1 MSCDSSNED
10 NSIANGYTPLLP
22 FPPPDRAAS
31 VSMPAA
37 NNAPPA

>member
-10 NSIANGYTPLLP
+10 NSIANGYTPPLP
-22 FPPPDRAAS
+22 FPPDRAAP

>member
-1 MSCDSSNED
+1 MCCDSPNED
-10 NSIANGYTPLLP
+10 NSIANGYTPPLP
-22 FPPPDRAAS
+22 FTPDRAAS

>member
-10 NSIANGYTPLLP
+10 NSIANGYTPPLP
-22 FPPPDRAAS
+22 FPPDRAAS